1 MAAKITPKYLGGKS
15 FFRKFVRRNIGLV
28 YKIQTIRGFKFSG
41 AIGDSVDNR
50 IMVYQDYESALS
62 SIIAR
67 EAAGTSG
74 FLDVGCNVGWF
85 SCLVASLPNRP
96 KYIIA
101 VDANSEMI
109 DACSSNLKLNGF
121 NAEVLLR
128 AVGPHK
134 GNVTFH
140 VPRLRHSRA
149 SLGRANAEQFGDVIS
164 YSIEMSPLEELIN
177 LFQGGR
183 CDLIKMD
190 IEGYELEA
198 LRTVPKEVILKVGII
213 IMEYTISNL
222 KGCGLTGMTLGAL
235 PWLEEFTV
243 QTLDDNGRTHN
254 ISNPASYSPAETTF
268 ILRNRK
274 FHK

>member
-1 MAAKITPKYLGGKS
+1 MEVGYLWKANQVKIYKKSNPIKTMSLKRIKSISFFSRLLLVAAKITPKYLGGKS

-41 AIGDSVDNR
+41 SIGDSVDNR

-164 YSIEMSPLEELIN
+164 YSIDPWFGQAKS
-177 LFQGGR
+177 R
-183 CDLIKMD
+183 C
-190 IEGYELEA
+190 
-198 LRTVPKEVILKVGII
+198 
-213 IMEYTISNL
+213 S
-222 KGCGLTGMTLGAL
+222 
-235 PWLEEFTV
+235 
-243 QTLDDNGRTHN
+243 NGRMDG
-254 ISNPASYSPAETTF
+254 SLTT
-268 ILRNRK
+268 LELYRC
-274 FHK
+274 